1 MRTSTRAGTP
11 AGQAQGSGGS
21 STGAVVWGLLGAVP
35 PALAAVVNVL
45 LFEYLEPLA
54 RVEIWL
60 ELALVAV
67 ILLAVA
73 LVTWPRTRGVAQV
86 VFVLAA
92 VLTVLWPMYRGALG
106 SALAAVAFSA
116 VPLLLAARATAA
128 LRGHPVTLPPTRTTA
143 ALAAA
148 IIAVVSLATLYQGGW
163 TMEHRYPS
171 LADHPD
177 PAIPGTVFF
186 LQTDTRSG
194 CLWKV
199 PASGGTQAKLWCTTE
214 GYPNNLGYDQA
225 AGSVLVEVGWNAGN
239 TGAIWVDPTSGREV
253 RRVEDIGILEMT
265 GPLLPPDGG
274 RATRSS
280 DDALLTV
287 DRQRTTHRLAF
298 IARNTITAATP
309 AGRTWTVAR
318 ATGRPDYALNP
329 PTWSPDG
336 QWVLVID
343 NRSRLLIADAEGST
357 GLRELA
363 HGVDVA
369 TWASVEQG

>member
-1 MRTSTRAGTP
+1 
-11 AGQAQGSGGS
+11 
-21 STGAVVWGLLGAVP
+21 
-35 PALAAVVNVL
+35 VVNLL

-54 RVEIWL
+54 RLEMWL

-67 ILLAVA
+67 ILLAVG
-73 LVTWPRTRGVAQV
+73 LVLRPRTRGAAQLL
-86 VFVLAA
+86 FVLAA

-106 SALAAVAFSA
+106 NALAAVVFSA
-116 VPLLLAARATAA
+116 VPLLLAARATAT
-128 LRGHPVTLPPTRTTA
+128 LRGHPVRLSPARTA
-143 ALAAA
+143 AVAG
-148 IIAVVSLATLYQGGW
+148 AVVAVLGLATLYQGGW
-163 TMEHRYPS
+163 AMEHRYPS

-186 LQTDTRSG
+186 LQTDARSG

-199 PASGGTQAKLWCTTE
+199 PASGGTQAKLWCTTQ

-225 AGSVLVEVGWNAGN
+225 AGSVLIEVGWNAGN
-239 TGAIWVDPTSGREV
+239 TGAIWVDPTTGREV
-253 RRVEDIGILEMT
+253 RRVEDISTLDTT

-298 IARNTITAATP
+298 IARNTITATTP
-309 AGRTWTVAR
+309 AGRTWTVAQV
-318 ATGRPDYALNP
+318 TGRPDYALNP
-329 PTWSPDG
+329 PAWSPDG

-343 NRSRLLIADAEGST
+343 NRSRLLIAHAEGSPR
-357 GLRELA
+357 LRELT
-363 HGVDVA
+363 HGVDLA
-369 TWASVEQG
+369 TWASVEQR